1 MDIADLGPR
10 VPQAPE
16 AERALLGAILLYPEF
31 MPQLPSLQPDDF
43 LSVAHRLIFAAML
56 KVASFPAPPDI
67 LLVYQELE
75 WTGDLGRVGGLAMLS
90 ALTDMSIM
98 SPFHAQHYAE
108 LISKAA
114 MDRRLITLGSHL
126 AAIGYEGEGSEA
138 AIRDARAEID
148 RIGQRANQP
157 PARRVLPE

>member
-1 MDIADLGPR
+1 MTNFEPR

-16 AERALLGAILLYPEF
+16 AERALLGSILLFPEF
-31 MPQLPSLQPDDF
+31 LPLVPQLHPDDF
-43 LSVAHRLIFAAML
+43 MVVAHRLIFAAML

-67 LLVYQELE
+67 VLVYQELE
-75 WTGDLGRVGGLAMLS
+75 WTGDLERVGGLSALS

-98 SPFHAQHYAE
+98 SPFHAEHYAE

-114 MDRRLITLGSHL
+114 TDRRLITLGSPL
-126 AAIGYEGEGSEA
+126 AAIGYEGEASEA

-148 RIGQRANQP
+148 RFGQRAPNHIYR
-157 PARRVLPE
+157 AGEW